1 MTLQNLLDFTG
12 RIELMDIGAACI
24 NETPVY
30 RKLLDQGL
38 AHLNAFEG
46 DARQIEKIRATFS
59 DKATVYP
66 DFLGDGQQHMLRL
79 AHPNSGMTS
88 LLAPDPKVLAFFN
101 GFEEIGAITGTET
114 VQTKRLD
121 EIAGL
126 PRIDFIKM
134 DIQGSELSVLQH
146 GTRVLRDVLAL
157 QLEVSFIALYQ
168 NQPTFGEVDVWLRA
182 QGFLP
187 HCFVDVKKWSI
198 APTKRDG
205 NPRRP
210 FNQLMEADIVYI
222 RDPFQLA
229 DLSDDQLRKQ
239 ALIAHHCFASY
250 DLCVHVMLELI
261 RRGALAADTPQRY
274 FDWVNRQNPP
284 AQPAPP
290 HAFGQ
295 SFSTPLRPLR

>member
-1 MTLQNLLDFTG
+1 MALQDLLGFTG
-12 RIELMDIGAACI
+12 PIHVMDIGAACI

-46 DARQIEKIRATFS
+46 DARQIEKIRATFG

-66 DFLGDGQQHMLRL
+66 DFLGDGKEHTLHL
-79 AHPNSGMTS
+79 AQPASGMTS

-101 GFEEIGAITGTET
+101 GFEGFGTILGTET

-126 PRIDFIKM
+126 PAIDFIKL
-134 DIQGSELSVLQH
+134 DIQGSELSVLQN
-146 GTRVLRDVLAL
+146 GARMLRDVLAL

-168 NQPTFGEVDVWLRA
+168 NQPSFGEVDIWMRA

-187 HCFVDVKKWSI
+187 HCFIDVKKWSI

-222 RDPFQLA
+222 RDPFRLA
-229 DLSDDQLRKQ
+229 ELSDDQLRKQ
-239 ALIAHHCFASY
+239 ALIAHYCFASY

-261 RRGALAADTPQRY
+261 RRGALAADTPQKY

-290 HAFGQ
+290 Q